1 MEYLIKEFNDIKFFG
16 RKFKE
21 IYMSNLDDLS
31 CSVCSCKFE
40 GNFTNHICINSE
52 ESECKI

>member
-16 RKFKE
+16 RKFNE
-21 IYMSNLDDLS
+21 IYMSNLDDLY
-31 CSVCSCKFE
+31 CSVCSYKFE